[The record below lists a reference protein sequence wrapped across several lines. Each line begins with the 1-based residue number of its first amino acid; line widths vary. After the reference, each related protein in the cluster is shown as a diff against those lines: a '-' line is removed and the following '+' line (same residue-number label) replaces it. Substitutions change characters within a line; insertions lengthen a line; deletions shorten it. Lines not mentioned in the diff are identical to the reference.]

1 MTMSL
6 NIDKN
11 LPARKAEVLAYLR
24 ARAAEFTPEI
34 SQQFGV
40 RQFKKRAA
48 ASNRALTEER
58 NTLVAV
64 LRQTAARDNWP
75 AETTLEALLLLMHCT
90 NVAMLEARHEF
101 WPYEYMAFS

>member
-1 MTMSL
+1 MTTSL

-11 LPARKAEVLAYLR
+11 LGARKAEILTYLR
-24 ARAAEFTPEI
+24 SRAAEYMPEI

-58 NTLVAV
+58 DNLVAV
-64 LRQTAARDNWP
+64 LRQTATRENWP
-75 AETTLEALLLLMHCT
+75 AQTLLEA
-90 NVAMLEARHEF
+90 
-101 WPYEYMAFS
+101 